1 MRKGLHL
8 FRGILNVS
16 PSAAD
21 SRLPTPAVDL
31 LICYKNNAGA
41 VAGVTATLGRVMSCS
56 RAQTGCQQYPSLP
69 GPAVQAGAECR
80 RQQAG
85 ALSLHVSDKGLHQL
99 DQRLLTL
106 RADLGERGGLALRR
120 GKDASS
126 RGAGGSPAEV
136 AGEAG
141 EESALQEKHLMRPC
155 GHPLRAAPG
164 HWGPGPLGR
173 PSRQGPPLLLP
184 TLS

>member
-1 MRKGLHL
+1 M
-8 FRGILNVS
+8 
-16 PSAAD
+16 SAAD
-21 SRLPTPAVDL
+21 SQLPTPAADL

-41 VAGVTATLGRVMSCS
+41 VAGVAATLRRVPSCS
-56 RAQTGCQQYPSLP
+56 RAQTGRLP
-69 GPAVQAGAECR
+69 AVPPLPRSAVQAGAECR

-141 EESALQEKHLMRPC
+141 EESALQKKKPLMRPC
-155 GHPLRAAPG
+155 GPPLRAAPG
-164 HWGPGPLGR
+164 TGGLGPLGH
-173 PSRQGPPLLLP
+173 PGRQGPPPLLP